1 MARVNNVQRGSA
13 AALTLILVLA
23 ACGNDESKSSQTT
36 APSQVVTDQPAAETS
51 PVGGDRSLS
60 GGGEATSEPDQVG
73 VPGVVPPGVGAPADG
88 RLLVITMDVGLEV
101 ADVAAAVDPVVA
113 LAQRHGGQ
121 LYNSDL
127 HLADPARAG
136 GTLVFKLPPAEATPF
151 ITALG
156 EGIGRRVS
164 LTGSTDDV
172 TSQLTDLAARIT
184 TARASV
190 ESVQAL
196 LAKAEDLTDVIQ
208 LEGELT
214 NRQTVLEQLLA
225 QQRNLQS
232 LVALATVTVTLSAE
246 PVEEPAP
253 KAEPAHKDGIGDAFA
268 KGWRA
273 FLTALTA
280 VVLFLGYTGPFL
292 VLLGVALWVT
302 LRVNRRL
309 ASRPRSRS
317 VAPPPPPAPAAG
329 PRTSAPDFEDAA
341 SSR

>member
-13 AALTLILVLA
+13 AALILLLA
-23 ACGNDESKSSQTT
+23 VASCGSDDSTSSAPT
-36 APSQVVTDQPAAETS
+36 APGQVVTDQPAAETS

-60 GGGEATSEPDQVG
+60 GGGEATTEPDQVG
-73 VPGVVPPGVGAPADG
+73 VPSVGTSTGGTPADG

-113 LAQRHGGQ
+113 LAERHGGQ

-127 HLADPARAG
+127 HLADPAQAG

-172 TSQLTDLAARIT
+172 TSQLTDLAARIA

-196 LAKAEDLTDVIQ
+196 LAQAEDLGDVIL

-214 NRQTVLEQLLA
+214 TRQTMLEQLLA

-232 LVALATVTVTLSAE
+232 LVSLATVTVTLSAA
-246 PVEEPAP
+246 PVEEVAP
-253 KAEPAHKDGIGDAFA
+253 PAEPTHEDGIGDAFA

-273 FLTALTA
+273 FLAALTA

-292 VLLGVALWVT
+292 V
-302 LRVNRRL
+302 
-309 ASRPRSRS
+309 
-317 VAPPPPPAPAAG
+317 
-329 PRTSAPDFEDAA
+329 
-341 SSR
+341 

>member
-13 AALTLILVLA
+13 AALILLLA
-23 ACGNDESKSSQTT
+23 VASCGSDDSTSSAPT
-36 APSQVVTDQPAAETS
+36 APGQVVTDQPAAETS

-60 GGGEATSEPDQVG
+60 GGGEATTEPDQVG
-73 VPGVVPPGVGAPADG
+73 VPSVGTSTGGTPADG

-113 LAQRHGGQ
+113 LAERHGGQ

-127 HLADPARAG
+127 HLADPAQAG

-172 TSQLTDLAARIT
+172 TSQLTDLAARIA

-196 LAKAEDLTDVIQ
+196 LAQAEDLGDVIL

-214 NRQTVLEQLLA
+214 TRQTMLEQLLA

-232 LVALATVTVTLSAE
+232 LVSLATVTVTLSAA
-246 PVEEPAP
+246 PVEEVAP
-253 KAEPAHKDGIGDAFA
+253 PAEPTHEDGIGDAFA

-273 FLTALTA
+273 FLAALTA

-292 VLLGVALWVT
+292 VVLGVALWVT

>member
-1 MARVNNVQRGSA
+1 MARVNNVHRGSA
-13 AALTLILVLA
+13 AALSLILVLA
-23 ACGNDESKSSQTT
+23 ACGNDESKSSAPT
-36 APSQVVTDQPAAETS
+36 APGQVVTDQPAAETS

-60 GGGEATSEPDQVG
+60 GGG
-73 VPGVVPPGVGAPADG
+73 
-88 RLLVITMDVGLEV
+88 
-101 ADVAAAVDPVVA
+101 
-113 LAQRHGGQ
+113 
-121 LYNSDL
+121 
-127 HLADPARAG
+127 
-136 GTLVFKLPPAEATPF
+136 EATPF

-172 TSQLTDLAARIT
+172 TSQLTDLAARIA

-196 LAKAEDLTDVIQ
+196 LAQAEDLTDVIL

-253 KAEPAHKDGIGDAFA
+253 KAEPAHEDGIGDAFA

-317 VAPPPPPAPAAG
+317 AAPPPPPAPVAG
-329 PRTSAPDFEDAA
+329 PRTTAPDFEDAA
-341 SSR
+341 KSR

>member
-13 AALTLILVLA
+13 AALILLLA
-23 ACGNDESKSSQTT
+23 VASCGSDDSTSSAPT
-36 APSQVVTDQPAAETS
+36 APGQVVTDQPAAETS

-60 GGGEATSEPDQVG
+60 GGGEATTEPDQVG
-73 VPGVVPPGVGAPADG
+73 VPSVGKSTGGTPADG

-113 LAQRHGGQ
+113 LAERHGGQ

-127 HLADPARAG
+127 HLADPAQAG

-172 TSQLTDLAARIT
+172 TSQLTDLAARIA

-196 LAKAEDLTDVIQ
+196 LAQAEDLGDVIL

-214 NRQTVLEQLLA
+214 TRQTMLEQLLA

-232 LVALATVTVTLSAE
+232 LVSLATVTVTLSAA
-246 PVEEPAP
+246 PVEEVAP
-253 KAEPAHKDGIGDAFA
+253 PAEPTHEDGIGDAFA

-273 FLTALTA
+273 FLAALTA

-292 VLLGVALWVT
+292 VVLGVALWVT

-317 VAPPPPPAPAAG
+317 VAPPPPPAPAAS